1 MTWQQT
7 IDEEKLIAFE
17 EGHDAGV
24 KEGHDVGIEEGA
36 WQNARETARNLLR
49 MDVLT
54 LEQVAQ
60 ATSIPVE
67 EVRALREELAR
78 GRAAQ

>member
-17 EGHDAGV
+17 EGHDAGI
-24 KEGHDVGIEEGA
+24 GDGL
-36 WQNARETARNLLR
+36 RETARNLLR

>member
-24 KEGHDVGIEEGA
+24 KEGHDAGVGDGL
-36 WQNARETARNLLR
+36 RETARNLLR

-67 EVRALREELAR
+67 EVRALREELAHE
-78 GRAAQ
+78 RAVQ